1 MKTCHICKKEFDDVQ
16 EGSTYKRIPVCDMCI
31 MEVGSY
37 KRFPDG
43 VKVSVKEDGKWI
55 DLNDAR
61 RKEMITEITGSTTV
75 DEICKVIKYIARQE
89 GEGVWVEIYSDISGG
104 FYAHKNGENI
114 EIIDLDEI
122 ELYIKDYSEKTD
134 LEDIIYAALETEE
147 GRETIFKAIMDVL
160 R

>member
-1 MKTCHICKKEFDDVQ
+1 
-16 EGSTYKRIPVCDMCI
+16 
-31 MEVGSY
+31 
-37 KRFPDG
+37 
-43 VKVSVKEDGKWI
+43 
-55 DLNDAR
+55 
-61 RKEMITEITGSTTV
+61 MITEITGSTTV
-75 DEICKVIKYIARQE
+75 DEICEVIKYIARQE

-134 LEDIIYAALETEE
+134 LKDIIYAALETEE
-147 GRETIFKAIMDVL
+147 GREIIFKAIIDIL

>member
-1 MKTCHICKKEFDDVQ
+1 MEMCLMCKKQFDYKQ
-16 EGSTYKRIPVCDMCI
+16 EGRYYTGGFICDMCI
-31 MEVGSY
+31 MKAKSI
-37 KRFPDG
+37 KFPDG
-43 VKVSVKEDGKWI
+43 AKVSVKEDGKWI

-61 RKEMITEITGSTTV
+61 KKEMITEITGDTTV
-75 DEICKVIKYIARQE
+75 DEICEVIKYIARQE
-89 GEGVWVEIYSDISGG
+89 GEGVWVAIYSDISGG
-104 FYAHKNGENI
+104 FYTRKNGENI

-134 LEDIIYAALETEE
+134 LEDIIHAALETEE